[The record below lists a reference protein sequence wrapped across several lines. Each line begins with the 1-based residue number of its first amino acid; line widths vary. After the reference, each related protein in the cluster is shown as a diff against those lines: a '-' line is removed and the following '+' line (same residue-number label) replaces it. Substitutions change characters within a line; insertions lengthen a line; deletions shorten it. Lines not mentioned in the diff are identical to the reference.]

1 MHAHVDL
8 GSVTVALLGPRRLTT
23 TLRDTYQR
31 AAAGVVEFDRPEDV
45 SSRSLSGVGY
55 AVIAVPETTDSADA
69 LDGADIW
76 RGALATAGAAL
87 PVSVER
93 VAERTRGSIT
103 LVGGGPGDPG
113 LITAAGL
120 HALAHADVIYADRL
134 APAVTDELA
143 PGVRVVPV
151 GKRPGHHPVPQ
162 SEIQT
167 QMIEA
172 ALAGET
178 VVRFKGGDPFVFG
191 RGGEELLACREA
203 GVDVHVIPG
212 ITSAVAVPENAGIP
226 VTFRELSRSF
236 TVVSGHDPLD
246 ENELEHLAGLSRS
259 GATIVLLMGMAT
271 LPQTVS
277 GLARHGLAGETPL
290 AVLEKGF
297 SPEERSTYTTLATAV
312 VDAAAA
318 GCASPAVTVIGPVV
332 HALADGA
339 RPGSGVPASEMP
351 TSDAPVSAASNGDTP
366 DAGTPDPGR
375 EARS

>member
-1 MHAHVDL
+1 MHANVDL
-8 GSVTVALLGPRRLTT
+8 GYATVALLGPRPLTQRL
-23 TLRDTYQR
+23 RGTYQR
-31 AAAGVVEFDRPEDV
+31 AAAGVVEFDRPEEL
-45 SSRSLSGVGY
+45 SEQSLRGVGF
-55 AVIAVPETTDSADA
+55 AVVALPAAEVNTLSDTNADTDTDT
-69 LDGADIW
+69 GADVAW
-76 RGALATAGAAL
+76 RRALAAAGAAL
-87 PVSVER
+87 PVAVER
-93 VAERTRGSIT
+93 VADTIGGSIT

-120 HALAHADVIYADRL
+120 GALAHADVIFADRL
-134 APAVTDELA
+134 APEVTEDLA

-162 SEIQT
+162 SEIQAR
-167 QMIEA
+167 MIQA
-172 ALAGET
+172 ALAGQT

-212 ITSAVAVPENAGIP
+212 ITSAVAVPEHAGIP

-246 ENELEHLAGLSRS
+246 ERELEHLAGLSRS
-259 GATIVLLMGMAT
+259 GATIVLLMGVAT

-277 GLARHGLAGETPL
+277 GLTRHGLAGDTPL

-297 SPEERSTYTTLATAV
+297 SPDGRSTVTTLATAV
-312 VDAAAA
+312 VDTAAA

-332 HALADGA
+332 HALTHGAPPGPNVPGPGRVA
-339 RPGSGVPASEMP
+339 RP
-351 TSDAPVSAASNGDTP
+351 
-366 DAGTPDPGR
+366 
-375 EARS
+375 

>member
-1 MHAHVDL
+1 MHANVDL
-8 GSVTVALLGPRRLTT
+8 GYATVALLGPRPLTQRL
-23 TLRDTYQR
+23 RGTYQR
-31 AAAGVVEFDRPEDV
+31 AAAGVVEFDRPEEL
-45 SSRSLSGVGY
+45 SEQSLRGVGF
-55 AVIAVPETTDSADA
+55 AVVALPAAEVNTLSNTQIDTNADTDTDT
-69 LDGADIW
+69 GADVAW
-76 RGALATAGAAL
+76 RRALAAAGAAL
-87 PVSVER
+87 PVAVER
-93 VAERTRGSIT
+93 VADTIGGSIT

-120 HALAHADVIYADRL
+120 GALAHADVIFADRL
-134 APAVTDELA
+134 APEVTEDLA

-162 SEIQT
+162 SEIQAR
-167 QMIEA
+167 MIQA
-172 ALAGET
+172 ALAGQT

-212 ITSAVAVPENAGIP
+212 ITSAVAVPEHAGIP

-246 ENELEHLAGLSRS
+246 ERELEHLAGLSRS
-259 GATIVLLMGMAT
+259 GATIVLLMGVAT

-277 GLARHGLAGETPL
+277 GLTRHGLAGDTPL

-297 SPEERSTYTTLATAV
+297 SPDGRSTVTTLATAV
-312 VDAAAA
+312 VDTAAA

-332 HALADGA
+332 HALTHGAPPGPNVPGPGRVA
-339 RPGSGVPASEMP
+339 RP
-351 TSDAPVSAASNGDTP
+351 
-366 DAGTPDPGR
+366 
-375 EARS
+375 

>member
-8 GSVTVALLGPRRLTT
+8 SSVTVALLGPRRLTT
-23 TLRDTYQR
+23 TLRASYQR
-31 AAAGVVEFDRPEDV
+31 AADGVVEIDTPDEV
-45 SSRSLSGVGY
+45 SAQSLNRVGFV
-55 AVIAVPETTDSADA
+55 VIAAPVDADSSDIPEAAWHRA
-69 LDGADIW
+69 L
-76 RGALATAGAAL
+76 TAAGLAL

-93 VAERTRGSIT
+93 VPERSGGSIT

-120 HALAHADVIYADRL
+120 HALAHADVIFADRL
-134 APAVTDELA
+134 APAVTNELA

-151 GKRPGHHPVPQ
+151 GKRPGHHPIPQ
-162 SEIQT
+162 SEIQSL
-167 QMIEA
+167 MIEA

-246 ENELEHLAGLSRS
+246 ERELEHLAGLSRT
-259 GATIVLLMGMAT
+259 GATIVLLMGVAT

-277 GLARHGLAGETPL
+277 GLTRHGLAGDTPL

-297 SPEERSTYTTLATAV
+297 SPEERSTFTTLATAV
-312 VDAAAA
+312 VDTAAA

-339 RPGSGVPASEMP
+339 GTGSQAPGSAAQNADTQSSGASGSERGMP
-351 TSDAPVSAASNGDTP
+351 L
-366 DAGTPDPGR
+366 
-375 EARS
+375 